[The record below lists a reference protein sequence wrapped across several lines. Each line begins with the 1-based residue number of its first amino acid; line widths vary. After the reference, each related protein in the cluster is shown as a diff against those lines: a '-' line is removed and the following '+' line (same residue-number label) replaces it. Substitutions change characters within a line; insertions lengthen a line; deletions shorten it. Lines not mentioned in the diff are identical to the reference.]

1 MRADDEQKCAI
12 ATAGQADLEG
22 GSDRVTGERQ
32 GMKAILAASSAA
44 LALAAC
50 GGSAKTTP
58 AATAHHPAATTTES
72 VPAATTTTALTS
84 TPATAPRSSTP
95 CRASDLQLSFIG
107 GQGATGHGLLGF
119 ELRNA
124 SAHACH
130 TYGFP
135 GIQFLDR
142 SGKPLSTATT
152 RTTHDFFGP
161 APLQALVVDPHTSV
175 SFRVGVTHGIASSA
189 GCTTAAGISV
199 IPPDDT
205 VALHTT
211 IPQGAYECRTATVS
225 PVRPGRSAY
234 P

>member
-1 MRADDEQKCAI
+1 M
-12 ATAGQADLEG
+12 
-22 GSDRVTGERQ
+22 
-32 GMKAILAASSAA
+32 
-44 LALAAC
+44 LALCSAVLLGAC

-58 AATAHHPAATTTES
+58 STRTTPSTSAVAPAPTSTKST
-72 VPAATTTTALTS
+72 VPAATTTAPGASTTAS
-84 TPATAPRSSTP
+84 QRQSSSL

-119 ELRNA
+119 ELRNVA
-124 SAHACH
+124 SHPCH

-135 GIQFLDR
+135 GIRFLDR
-142 SGKPLSTATT
+142 SGRPIPTVTT
-152 RTTHDFFGP
+152 RTTHDFFGA
-161 APLQALVVDPHTSV
+161 APLQALVVAPHTSV

-189 GCTTAAGISV
+189 GCTTAAGLSV

-205 VALHTT
+205 SPLHTT

>member
-1 MRADDEQKCAI
+1 VR
-12 ATAGQADLEG
+12 
-22 GSDRVTGERQ
+22 GERR
-32 GMKAILAASSAA
+32 GVKAIMLASSSAV
-44 LALAAC
+44 LLAAC

-58 AATAHHPAATTTES
+58 SASAVAPAPTATKSTPPAATTTAPGAS
-72 VPAATTTTALTS
+72 TTGAQQQ
-84 TPATAPRSSTP
+84 SSNL

-119 ELRNA
+119 ELRNVA
-124 SAHACH
+124 SHPCH
-130 TYGFP
+130 TNGFP
-135 GIQFLDR
+135 GVRFLDR
-142 SGKPLSTATT
+142 SGRPLRTVTT
-152 RTTHDFFGP
+152 RTTHDFFGA
-161 APLQALVVDPHTSV
+161 APLQALMVAPHTSV

-205 VALHTT
+205 SSLHATM
-211 IPQGAYECRTATVS
+211 PQGAYECGTATVS